1 MPCGTEKINRFLGY
15 LTTKIHNEIPG
26 SKIIWYD
33 SMTTSG
39 DIHWQNELNTHN
51 EPFFHKADG
60 IFINYWWQKEYPEM
74 SKRVAERHSRSG
86 LDVYFGTDVW
96 GRGTYGGGE
105 FKSYKGV
112 ESAAAAGTSS
122 ALFAMAWTYEHFDK
136 SDFEKMDRLFWLG
149 GEFPEFPPL
158 PPNNCNND
166 NSDDRQVYYG
176 YMKHCLLTMVCV

>member
-1 MPCGTEKINRFLGY
+1 MYGLHKTLTRFLNY
-15 LTTKIHNEIPG
+15 LTTKIHEEIPG

-39 DIHWQNELNTHN
+39 EIHWQNDLNIHN
-51 EPFFHKADG
+51 ELFFKNSDG

-74 SKRVAERHSRSG
+74 ARRVAERHGRSG

-112 ESAAAAGTSS
+112 ETAAEARASS

-136 SDFEKMDRLFWLG
+136 ADFEKMDRLFWLG
-149 GEFPEFPPL
+149 GDHSEFPPL
-158 PPNNCNND
+158 PPKAHSD
-166 NSDDRQVYYG
+166 DSDDR
-176 YMKHCLLTMVCV
+176 